1 MSAEK
6 ISRGPSADRLVADA
20 HRLHLAGRLA
30 DAEAGYRKA
39 LAVSGRNADAL
50 RFLGALLL
58 QRNDAK
64 GAIPLLEK
72 AAKLQPGAALWV
84 NLAAAYRINREPD
97 RAIICCRR
105 AIALDKTLPAAF
117 FNLGHAYRDLEKLPE
132 AADAYRAFLDLAPHD
147 AEGHVVL
154 GDTLRLMSNPD
165 AAMEAYQAA
174 LAYDPTHVK
183 AHVNVA
189 GIIASRG
196 YFRAA
201 RTVLE
206 ALVRVAPESAEA
218 RKTLG
223 VAQLQLGDFTE
234 GWKGFEAR
242 FESDTE
248 RVTRQPAPPAY
259 WRGEDLVGK
268 SITVW
273 SEQGL
278 GEEIL
283 FASQIPDLLTRAE
296 KCGIQCSSRMAPIFR
311 RSFPGVDVVAHD
323 QAAAHRARFDFQQ
336 SLVSLGQYLRPNFA
350 SFPRARGYLKADP
363 GKTAQLREKYV
374 ALARGRRVVGLSWR
388 SINPAFGAAKSASLD
403 TLTAALAQTDALF
416 VNLQYGDCRAELA
429 RVRERLGIDII
440 DDAEVDS
447 AASMDDFMAQVAA
460 MDLVISTSNTT
471 AHAAGALNIPVWILL
486 PFAAGAIWYWFLGRE
501 DCPWYPSATLIR
513 ASDPSQPW
521 ESAPAAAAAARLVA
535 AIPTRESE

>member
-1 MSAEK
+1 MN
-6 ISRGPSADRLVADA
+6 GGLSADKLVAEA
-20 HRLHLAGRLA
+20 HRLHLAGRLT

-64 GAIPLLEK
+64 SAIPLLEK
-72 AAKLQPGAALWV
+72 AVKLQPGAPLWV
-84 NLAAAYRINREPD
+84 NLAAAYRIDRDPD
-97 RAIICCRR
+97 RAIVCCRR
-105 AIALDKTLPAAF
+105 AIALDKTIPAAF
-117 FNLGHAYRDLEKLPE
+117 FNLGHAYRDLAKLPE
-132 AADAYRAFLDLAPHD
+132 AADAYREFLKLAPRD
-147 AEGHVVL
+147 IEGHVVL

-174 LAYDPTHVK
+174 LVYDPAHVK

-196 YFRAA
+196 FFRSAL
-201 RTVLE
+201 TVLE

-218 RKTLG
+218 RKTLS
-223 VAQLQLGDFTE
+223 VAQLQLGDFAE

-242 FESDTE
+242 FESETE
-248 RVTRQPAPPAY
+248 RVPRQPTPPAY
-259 WRGEDLVGK
+259 WRGEDLAGK
-268 SITVW
+268 SITLW

-311 RSFPGVDVVAHD
+311 RSFPGAEVVAHD

-336 SLVSLGQYLRPNFA
+336 SLVSLGQYLRPDFA
-350 SFPRARGYLKADP
+350 SFPRDRGYLKADP
-363 GKTAQLREKYV
+363 GKTAQLREKYA
-374 ALARGRRVVGLSWR
+374 ALAGGRRVIGLSWR
-388 SINPAFGAAKSASLD
+388 STNPAFGAAKSASLD
-403 TLTAALAQTDALF
+403 NIAAALARTDALF
-416 VNLQYGDCRAELA
+416 VNLQYGDCAAELT
-429 RVRERLGIDII
+429 RVREGLGVDII
-440 DDAEVDS
+440 ADSEVDS
-447 AASMDDFMAQVAA
+447 AVSMDDFMAQVAA

-486 PFAAGAIWYWFLGRE
+486 PFAAGTIWYWFLGRE
-501 DCPWYPSATLIR
+501 DSPWYPSATLIR
-513 ASDPSQPW
+513 ASRQDPSQPW
-521 ESAPAAAAAARLVA
+521 ESTPAATAVARLA
-535 AIPTRESE
+535 APNSNRESE

>member
-1 MSAEK
+1 MNGSQ
-6 ISRGPSADRLVADA
+6 SADKLVAEA

-72 AAKLQPGAALWV
+72 AVKLQPGAALWV
-84 NLAAAYRINREPD
+84 NLAAAYRADHDPG
-97 RAIICCRR
+97 RAIMYCRR
-105 AIALDKTLPAAF
+105 AIALDKTIPAAF
-117 FNLGHAYRDLEKLPE
+117 FNLGHACRDLAKLPE
-132 AADAYRAFLDLAPHD
+132 AAEAYREFLKLAPGD
-147 AEGHVVL
+147 VEGHVVL
-154 GDTLRLMSNPD
+154 GDTLRLMSNPE

-174 LAYDPTHVK
+174 LVYDPAHVK

-196 YFRAA
+196 FFRSAL
-201 RTVLE
+201 TILE
-206 ALVRVAPESAEA
+206 ALVRVAPASAEA
-218 RKTLG
+218 RKTLS
-223 VAQLQLGDFTE
+223 VAQLQLGDFAE

-248 RVTRQPAPPAY
+248 RVPRQPAPPPY
-259 WRGEDLVGK
+259 WRGEDLAGK

-283 FASQIPDLLTRAE
+283 FASQIPDLLARAE
-296 KCGIQCSSRMAPIFR
+296 KCGIQCSSRMAPVFR
-311 RSFPGVDVVAHD
+311 RSFPGVEVAAHE

-336 SLVSLGQYLRPNFA
+336 SLVSLGQYLRPDFA
-350 SFPRARGYLKADP
+350 SFPRDRGYLKADP
-363 GKTAQLREKYV
+363 GKTAHLREKYA
-374 ALARGRRVVGLSWR
+374 ALARGRRIIGLSWR
-388 SINPAFGAAKSASLD
+388 STNPAFGAAKSASLD
-403 TLTAALAQTDALF
+403 HLAAALARTDALF
-416 VNLQYGDCRAELA
+416 VNLQYGDCAADLA
-429 RVRERLGIDII
+429 RVRERLGIDIVA
-440 DDAEVDS
+440 DSDVDS
-447 AASMDDFMAQVAA
+447 AVSMDDFMAQVAA

-471 AHAAGALNIPVWILL
+471 AHAAGALDIPVWILL

-501 DCPWYPSATLIR
+501 DSPWYPSATLIR
-513 ASDPSQPW
+513 ASRHD
-521 ESAPAAAAAARLVA
+521 
-535 AIPTRESE
+535 